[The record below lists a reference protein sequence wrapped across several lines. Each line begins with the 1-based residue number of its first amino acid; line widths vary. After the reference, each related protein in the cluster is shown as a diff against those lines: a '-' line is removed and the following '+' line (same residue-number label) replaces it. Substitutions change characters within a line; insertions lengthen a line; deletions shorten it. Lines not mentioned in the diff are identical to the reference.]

1 MKSFVSFVAFFYT
14 HPNEFIYHFRL
25 RLAMILSRFSL
36 EKQRCDHVHIL
47 EVCMR
52 CAVVLFWRNKK
63 FNWRKKK
70 TIKAIEILTASFFS
84 RLLFMVGS
92 TKSKTNSH
100 FDVGDLTMTFLFN
113 LRSNCIIDCIQK
125 KQLLRYHINSMRSS
139 LSISGNLLL
148 SSIKKSPILL
158 FDLIWIFGRVFYGIQ
173 RKRNKTWRIQIR
185 KGFFPFFS
193 TFSTFLQTGCISNKQ
208 KYFLYH
214 YTYQVLNSIG
224 MESNLC

>member
-148 SSIKKSPILL
+148 SSIKKKSDFYCSTWFEFLEECFMEFSVNGIRRDVYKFGKVFSPSFL
-158 FDLIWIFGRVFYGIQ
+158 
-173 RKRNKTWRIQIR
+173 
-185 KGFFPFFS
+185 PFLHFS
-193 TFSTFLQTGCISNKQ
+193 KQ
-208 KYFLYH
+208 
-214 YTYQVLNSIG
+214 VA
-224 MESNLC
+224 